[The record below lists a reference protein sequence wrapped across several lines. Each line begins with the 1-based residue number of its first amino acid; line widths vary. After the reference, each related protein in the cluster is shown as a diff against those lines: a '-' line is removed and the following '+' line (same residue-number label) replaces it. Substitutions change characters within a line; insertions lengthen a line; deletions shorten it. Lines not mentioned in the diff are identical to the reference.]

1 MSRVSGCDPGLVDV
15 VGDGVIKNFERLPDL
30 QRSWW
35 CVRRQYWSEQPV
47 MNLGVEDREALA
59 VVGEAVGVGMG
70 QPDDQPFSRR
80 RS

>member
-1 MSRVSGCDPGLVDV
+1 
-15 VGDGVIKNFERLPDL
+15 
-30 QRSWW
+30 
-35 CVRRQYWSEQPV
+35 